1 MKNVWRSNTKTWTA
15 LCRGRTNVINF
26 RFHSGLGHF
35 LISKAFK
42 YLSKKMTYQYDLYPV
57 AFLTFTFSYHLENYI
72 NRYRLAY
79 HNQHVCA
86 FRIVLQPLE
95 SNRYVLADPNFKVII
110 ALFE

>member
-42 YLSKKMTYQYDLYPV
+42 YLSKKMPYQYDLYPV
-57 AFLTFTFSYHLENYI
+57 AFLTLTFSYHLEKLYQSLSFSI
-72 NRYRLAY
+72 SQSACL
-79 HNQHVCA
+79 
-86 FRIVLQPLE
+86 RISHRSPTVGVQPL
-95 SNRYVLADPNFKVII
+95 RFG
-110 ALFE
+110 